1 MNPFSSIL
9 RLSIG
14 DLLAKIFSF
23 LAFVYL
29 ARVLGVEDYGT
40 LEFARAALVYVL
52 LFGDLG
58 LELWATRQAARNV
71 DLAMLAGRV
80 IPLRALF
87 GSITFLALLGLL
99 AILPA
104 WGRAKTLVLIFA
116 VMLVVQAMSLRWVFM
131 GVQQMRQVAL
141 ALVLA
146 QSLFLAGTLLAV
158 RAPADLYRVAVVY
171 LVAEL
176 AAVGWLLWAFSRYSG
191 GLHFRFT
198 LRGAGATVWAALP
211 LGAASGLA
219 LMSFNFDSL
228 LLGMLQGPVAVG
240 EYGAAYKP
248 VTVLLALPLTYFGGL
263 FPVLSRTW
271 ADGPAAFDSVV
282 RRSLLLA
289 AAFAVPVGVGGT
301 FVAASVIDLLF
312 GVRYAAA
319 VPALQILVWS
329 AVLVMLR
336 GTLRQGL
343 NAAGYAAVDLRCAG
357 LATGFNV
364 LLNLAVIPVWGL
376 MGAAGATLASEV
388 VWLTVATHA
397 FKRHVVV
404 VHMWRALMRPVAAGA
419 VMAVA
424 MALTSPLPWPARL
437 GLGVAVY
444 SVVLLVLGGGRAVV
458 GLWAEEQQPR

>member
-1 MNPFSSIL
+1 VNPFRSIL

-58 LELWATRQAARNV
+58 LEFWATRQAARGA
-71 DLAMLAGRV
+71 DLTTLAGRV

-87 GSITFLALLGLL
+87 GCATFLTLLGLL
-99 AILPA
+99 AVLPTSA
-104 WGRAKTLVLIFA
+104 RAKTLVVIFA
-116 VMLVVQAMSLRWVFM
+116 AALVPQSVSLRWAFM
-131 GVQQMRQVAL
+131 GTQQMRQVAL

-146 QSLFLAGTLLAV
+146 QSLFLAGTLLVV
-158 RAPADLYRVAVVY
+158 RGPVDLYTVAVVY
-171 LVAEL
+171 MVAEL
-176 AAVGWLLWAFSRYSG
+176 AAAGWLLRRFATRHG
-191 GLHFRFT
+191 GLRFRFT
-198 LRGAGATVWAALP
+198 LRGALAAVRSALP
-211 LGAASGLA
+211 LGAAHGLA
-219 LMSFNFDSL
+219 FMSFNFDSL
-228 LLGMLQGPVAVG
+228 LLGVLQGPVAVG
-240 EYGAAYKP
+240 LYGAAYKP
-248 VTVLLALPLTYFGGL
+248 VTVLLAVPVTYFVGL

-271 ADGPAAFDSVV
+271 AAGPAAFDSLV

-289 AAFAVPVGVGGT
+289 ATFAVPVGVGGML
-301 FVAASVIDLLF
+301 VAAPVLDLLF

-343 NAAGYAAVDLRCAG
+343 NAAGYAMVDLRCAG
-357 LATGFNV
+357 LATGLNV
-364 LLNLAVIPVWGL
+364 LLNLAVIPVWGF
-376 MGAAGATLASEV
+376 MGAAGATLASEI
-388 VWLTVATHA
+388 VWLAAATHA

-404 VHMWRALMRPVAAGA
+404 IHMWRVLMRPVAAGA
-419 VMAVA
+419 VMAVTMVLA
-424 MALTSPLPWPARL
+424 SPLPWPARL
-437 GLGVAVY
+437 VLGVAVY

-458 GLWAEEQQPR
+458 GLWAEERQPR